1 MIKMPNSN
9 GFTKIYNEPIY
20 IEERINN
27 IPFNYYKVIGQLASG
42 YYMGTVVHF
51 ESDTSFPFIGKFSA
65 LPNYFTDVKELSYK
79 EVNYEIYQAAFDQVL
94 EEL

>member
-1 MIKMPNSN
+1 MIKMSNSN
-9 GFTKIYNEPIY
+9 GLTKIYDEPIY
-20 IEERINN
+20 VEERINN

-42 YYMGTVVHF
+42 RYMGTVVHF
-51 ESDTSFPFIGKFSA
+51 ESDTSFPFIGKFTE

-79 EVNYEIYQAAFDQVL
+79 EVNYEIYQAAFNEVL